1 MGVFSFGKDER
12 LKSEKLIKELFTRGS
27 SFSLYPFRIVTMP
40 NPSSATTRHQ
50 VLFSVP
56 SKNFKLAVDR
66 NKIRRR
72 SREAYRLSKN
82 LLASEKPLIV
92 GFVYT
97 AREIESFSLIKE
109 AMPKILAQINKRHT
123 NAKFA

>member
-1 MGVFSFGKDER
+1 MGAFSFGKDER
-12 LKSEKLIKELFTRGS
+12 LRSEKLIKELFTRGS
-27 SFSLYPFRIVTMP
+27 SFSLYPFRIVSMP
-40 NPSSATTRHQ
+40 NPSSAITHHQ

-56 SKNFKLAVDR
+56 SKNFKLAVER

-82 LLASEKPLIV
+82 LLASEKPLII

-97 AREIESFSLIKE
+97 AKGIESFSLLQE
-109 AMPKILAQINKRHT
+109 AMPKILAQINKRYA
-123 NAKFA
+123 NAKMA